1 LALLLAASMRWL
13 VTDAHPED
21 GSTLVSQTLGCAW
34 AAVLL
39 WIFGGRKGSASPW
52 RSLLAGALF
61 LGGPQ
66 MALLVRAPLVD
77 ASALT
82 MALALTPVVIAVAV
96 AAMSGRQ
103 DEELV
108 GRLWPG
114 LAAVAGLLLVLAT
127 PTLSNL
133 RSDAVLVLAPL
144 ATGIGAA
151 LFCAG
156 ELRSAG
162 MGEGGRWALTG
173 AVTVFF
179 AATAV
184 EWAIAGRPEIVPL
197 AVAWDGMLA
206 LLSVLTLKAVGE
218 TRWAAQFVLL
228 PLIVLLEGIVLV
240 RPEMTWRW
248 AGGLALLAA
257 ASVYLL
263 LPRPEPGDSGRRVTP
278 QAG

>member
-1 LALLLAASMRWL
+1 
-13 VTDAHPED
+13 
-21 GSTLVSQTLGCAW
+21 
-34 AAVLL
+34 
-39 WIFGGRKGSASPW
+39 
-52 RSLLAGALF
+52 
-61 LGGPQ
+61 
-66 MALLVRAPLVD
+66 MALLVRVPLVD

-96 AAMSGRQ
+96 AAMNGRQ
-103 DEELV
+103 DEDLV

-156 ELRSAG
+156 ELRPAG
-162 MGEGGRWALTG
+162 TGEGGRWALTG
-173 AVTVFF
+173 AVAVFF
-179 AATAV
+179 AATSV

-206 LLSVLTLKAVGE
+206 LLSVLSLNAVGE

-240 RPEMTWRW
+240 RPGMTWRW
-248 AGGLALLAA
+248 AGGLALLTA